1 MHLETERLKQFKGA
15 AITGDEN
22 ALFRCRLAKKLEEA
36 SDYEGAREA
45 LGELW
50 QGVGVHPNLDGLT
63 EATQA
68 EVLLRTGNLSGW
80 LGSAGQIEGAQERA
94 KDLISESAR
103 VFEALDGTEKAAE
116 ARIDLA
122 TCYWREGAF
131 DEARVVLQGV
141 LKRLGDNNS
150 EQKLRALINSAV
162 VEKVSKRDKDALRI
176 HLQAAPLFETS
187 TNHALRGKFHNEFA
201 MVLKNLGT
209 AEHREDYIDRA
220 LMEYTAAGYH
230 WEQAGDTRFCAAV
243 ENNIGSLLL
252 NIGKVKDAH
261 RHLNRARQLFVSLQD
276 KLHTAQVDE
285 TRARAFMAEGRN
297 AEAEKLART
306 SVRTLETGGEQA
318 LLAEALTTY
327 ATALRRCGRH
337 QQAGTTFLRAIQTAE
352 TAGHL
357 EGAGQAALSLVEEL
371 VNGLPAPV
379 IVEAYARAEQLL
391 AASQDPAVQLRLG
404 HCARRA
410 FALSLPPIAAAKEN
424 NEAATSE
431 SFAGCSLDE
440 EVLRYEANLIKQAL
454 ESANGSVTRAA
465 RLLKVTHQGL
475 AFILQ
480 GRHKHL
486 LAARTP
492 VRKRRRSIMR
502 SQ

>member
-1 MHLETERLKQFKGA
+1 MHLETALLQQIEGTAL
-15 AITGDEN
+15 TGDEN
-22 ALFRCRLAKKLEEA
+22 ALLRCRLAKKLEEA
-36 SDYEGAREA
+36 SEYEGACEA

-50 QGVGVHPNLDGLT
+50 QGVGVRPNLEGLT
-63 EATQA
+63 EATKA

-131 DEARVVLQGV
+131 DEARVMLQGV

-162 VEKVSKRDKDALRI
+162 VEKVSRRDKDALRI
-176 HLQAAPLFETS
+176 HIQAAPLFETS
-187 TNHALRGKFHNEFA
+187 ANHALRGKFHNEFA
-201 MVLKNLGT
+201 MVLKNLGM

-230 WEQAGDTRFCAAV
+230 WEQAGDARFCAAV

-261 RHLNRARQLFVSLQD
+261 KHLNRARQLFVSLRD
-276 KLHTAQVDE
+276 KVHIAQVDE

-297 AEAEKLART
+297 SEAEKLART
-306 SVRTLETGGEQA
+306 SVRTLESGGEQA
-318 LLAEALTTY
+318 LLAEALRTHATTQG
-327 ATALRRCGRH
+327 RSGRH
-337 QQAGTTFLRAIQTAE
+337 QQAAASFQRAIQVAE
-352 TAGHL
+352 EAGDL

-371 VNGLPAPV
+371 GNGLPAAV
-379 IVEAYARAEQLL
+379 IFDAYARAEELL
-391 AASQDPAVQLRLG
+391 AGSQDPAVQSRLG
-404 HCARRA
+404 QCARRA
-410 FALSLPPIAAAKEN
+410 FALSLQPVPADESK
-424 NEAATSE
+424 ATSE
-431 SFAGCSLDE
+431 SYAGCCLDE
-440 EVLRYEANLIKQAL
+440 EVLRYEADLIKKAL
-454 ESANGSVTRAA
+454 ESADGSVTRAA

-486 LAARTP
+486 LPARTP